1 MQYDIKIQNV
11 DLVLLK
17 EQKKALLELQYRTDL
32 NHNPIIRTKEYEALE
47 GIILLID
54 HIQDQAVEQH
64 NLDENEVFDLNK
76 EN

>member
-1 MQYDIKIQNV
+1 MQYDIQIKNV
-11 DLVLLK
+11 DLKLLR
-17 EQKKALLELQYRTDL
+17 EQKQALLELQYRTDS
-32 NHNPIIRTKEYEALE
+32 NNNPITRTKEYEALE

>member
-11 DLVLLK
+11 DLKLLK
-17 EQKKALLELQYRTDL
+17 DQKQALLELQYRTDS
-32 NHNPIIRTKEYEALE
+32 NSNPITRTKEYEALE
-47 GIILLID
+47 GIIALID

-64 NLDENEVFDLNK
+64 GLDEEEVYNLNQ